1 MPDLKRR
8 RGRVTAGIGA
18 AIFLGG
24 AILLAAVAHRLA
36 SELICAPRFASPDAG
51 EVVRAYFT
59 ARQWG
64 YRGTS
69 ERALAPEVRENLHA
83 PNVMHP
89 FIDDAFL
96 ASNLTVSA
104 PQETLLYGEYDE
116 ELLFKELRLDAAKD
130 CAILMSRGFR

>member
-8 RGRVTAGIGA
+8 RGRVTAA

-24 AILLAAVAHRLA
+24 TILLAAVAHRLA
-36 SELICAPRFASPDAG
+36 SEIICAPRFASPDAG

-89 FIDDAFL
+89 P
-96 ASNLTVSA
+96 SSTTPS
-104 PQETLLYGEYDE
+104 
-116 ELLFKELRLDAAKD
+116 
-130 CAILMSRGFR
+130 

>member
-8 RGRVTAGIGA
+8 RGRVT
-18 AIFLGG
+18 

-36 SELICAPRFASPDAG
+36 SEIICAPRFASPDAG

-69 ERALAPEVRENLHA
+69 ERALAPEVRRICT
-83 PNVMHP
+83 PRTSCTP
-89 FIDDAFL
+89 
-96 ASNLTVSA
+96 SSTTPS
-104 PQETLLYGEYDE
+104 
-116 ELLFKELRLDAAKD
+116 
-130 CAILMSRGFR
+130 